1 MNYRSSRAPVL
12 ISGFEASVHVITSKQ
27 RPRKITIRGSD
38 GANHVFLLKGHED
51 LRLDE
56 RVMQVRRSLSGPSLL
71 PPPPVAPLRT
81 KHINIKILSRS
92 LSLSGKRIAL
102 SHPTSRALFSFL
114 FPPTPPSSPSKL
126 PRPSPARPSSSDSST
141 LCSRVT
147 RRRRSSTSRSTAIP
161 SFPSRIMS
169 GLSDGCLTPTR
180 CTS

>member
-56 RVMQVRRSLSGPSLL
+56 RVMQVRRCLSGPSLL

-102 SHPTSRALFSFL
+102 SHPTSLFFFSS
-114 FPPTPPSSPSKL
+114 PTPPCSPSKL
-126 PRPSPARPSSSDSST
+126 PRPPPVLALRTRQHSARE
-141 LCSRVT
+141 
-147 RRRRSSTSRSTAIP
+147 
-161 SFPSRIMS
+161 
-169 GLSDGCLTPTR
+169 
-180 CTS
+180 